1 MMQLPLQG
9 ILFDLDD
16 TLIDWHRFSGDW
28 RTFEQEHMTKLHQ
41 FVQRKGYL
49 KDVSLN
55 RLMMDYGTR
64 VQDAWASARSTMRA
78 PHLGKIMMMSLQQLG
93 LPDDSLTMVE
103 CLSAYGWDAVKG
115 VVVFPDVIPMLQT
128 LRDKGIKMGIITNA
142 FQPMTLRDNELKT
155 FGLLEFFPK
164 CRISAADVGY
174 LKPHP
179 AIFEAALERL
189 GTQPGRTIYIGD
201 NPVADIA
208 GAQSAGM
215 KAVLRVKHPAPP
227 MISGLIVPDGA
238 INSLEELPAVLN
250 EWYAGWDD

>member
-16 TLIDWHRFSGDW
+16 TLIDWHGFSGDW
-28 RTFEQEHMTKLHQ
+28 RTFEQEHMTHLHQ
-41 FVQRKGYL
+41 FVQRRGYL
-49 KDVSLN
+49 KNVSLDQ
-55 RLMMDYGTR
+55 LMLDYGTR

-78 PHLGKIMMMSLQQLG
+78 PHLGKIMMMSLRHLG
-93 LPDDSLTMVE
+93 LPDGALTMDE

-115 VVVFPDVIPMLQT
+115 VQVFPDVPPMLQSF
-128 LRDKGIKMGIITNA
+128 RDKGIKMGIVTNA

-155 FGLLEFFPK
+155 FGLLEFFPD

-179 AIFEAALERL
+179 NIFEIALKRL
-189 GTQPGRTIYIGD
+189 ETQPGRTIYIGD

-215 KAVLRVKHPAPP
+215 KAVLRVKNPAPP